1 MIIAVTDRTLCGSE
15 QAFQKQVLTLI
26 NSTVDFVVLREKD
39 WSSDKMVSFLL
50 ELMGQ
55 SDLTCRK
62 IIVHSQVETARHLGL
77 TYVHLPE
84 SRLDEIQKS
93 HTKYSYS
100 VHDVAGLKSLADKPS
115 MFVFLSPV
123 GPTSCKPEAA
133 PLSEEVLKAALSEK
147 HINLVALGGVTLENA
162 PQLKQLGFKH
172 IALRSPLMQSENP
185 QAIIDLY
192 KAMGF

>member
-1 MIIAVTDRTLCGSE
+1 MIIAVTDRTLFADE
-15 QAFQKQVLTLI
+15 QAFEKQVLTLI
-26 NSTVDFVVLREKD
+26 KSTIDFVVLREKD

-50 ELMGQ
+50 DLMGQ

-84 SRLDEIQKS
+84 SRLDEVQKS

-100 VHDVAGLKSLADKPS
+100 VHDMAGLKRLADKSS

-123 GPTSCKPEAA
+123 GPTTCKPDTA
-133 PLSEEVLKAALSEK
+133 PLSEDVLKAALAEK
-147 HINLVALGGVTLENA
+147 NVNLVALGGVTPDNA

-172 IALRSPLMQSENP
+172 IALRSALMESDNP
-185 QAIIDLY
+185 QEIIDLY